1 MNARNQIQTIL
12 ESVVSAQKGANISL
26 CWRRKAKTKKSAANL
41 LIEKEVCTVGR
52 VGVNYDNIKT
62 TIEGRETGEL
72 PSQNA
77 GLPWGQW
84 QMYPFLIEHK
94 GQVYLRMT
102 RGTSDKVTPYVQWY
116 LNGAEVTYSQIE
128 PYILASEKPKKS
140 DNPVFN
146 VKIEDMNYVGQV

>member
-12 ESVVSAQKGANISL
+12 EQVVSQKKGANVHL
-26 CWRRKAKTKKSAANL
+26 CWRRTCKTKKSAGN
-41 LIEKEVCTVGR
+41 IRVEKEVCTVGR
-52 VGVNYDNIKT
+52 IGVNYDNMKST
-62 TIEGRETGEL
+62 KEGRADGSL

-94 GQVYLRMT
+94 ETVYLRMSK
-102 RGTSDKVTPYVQWY
+102 GTSDKVKPSVTWFV
-116 LNGAEVTYSQIE
+116 NGVEADYSEVE
-128 PYILASEKPKKS
+128 RFILASEKPKKS

-146 VKIEDMNYVGQV
+146 V